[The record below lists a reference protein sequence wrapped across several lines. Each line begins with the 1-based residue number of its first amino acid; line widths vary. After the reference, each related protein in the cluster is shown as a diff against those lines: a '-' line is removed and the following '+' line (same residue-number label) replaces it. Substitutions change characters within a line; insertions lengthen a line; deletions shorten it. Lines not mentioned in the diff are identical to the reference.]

1 MQERKKW
8 KLLESVPA
16 ELRERKQWV
25 CFKAI
30 PKDGHWGKKMIS
42 PTTGG
47 YAKSNS
53 PETWTDFESAL
64 RYADKYRMDGLA
76 FVLTEGIVFVDID
89 DYEQKSDEVKSVLMA
104 LCDEL
109 DTYME
114 TSVSGKGIHF
124 LCKGKLHENA
134 RKRRDEYGLE
144 MYDTLR
150 FVCITGNVLGEKKSL
165 ADLSD
170 KIGDINAR
178 YMGKPIDHKPAIRRQ
193 ATQTDK
199 TIIERISKSVQGEKF
214 QKLYKGDWSGY
225 ASQSS
230 ADYAFVR
237 MLTIW
242 TQDESQID
250 SIFRTSG
257 LYREKWDNHGGYY
270 GKRTIQRALDTA
282 QKCRNAAEM

>member
-1 MQERKKW
+1 
-8 KLLESVPA
+8 
-16 ELRERKQWV
+16 
-25 CFKAI
+25 
-30 PKDGHWGKKMIS
+30 
-42 PTTGG
+42 
-47 YAKSNS
+47 
-53 PETWTDFESAL
+53 
-64 RYADKYRMDGLA
+64 MDGLA

-89 DYEQKSDEVKSVLMA
+89 EYESKSEEIKSVLMA

-109 DTYME
+109 DTYTE

-124 LCKGKLHENA
+124 LCKGKLPENA

-150 FVCITGNVLGEKKSL
+150 FVCITGNVLGEKKPL

-170 KIGDINAR
+170 KIGDINTR
-178 YMGKPIDHKPAIRRQ
+178 YMGKPMEHKPAIRRQ

-257 LYREKWDNHGGYY
+257 LYREKWDKNGGYY
-270 GKRTIQRALDTA
+270 GRRTIQKALDTA
-282 QKCRNAAEM
+282 QSSRNVAEM

>member
-1 MQERKKW
+1 
-8 KLLESVPA
+8 
-16 ELRERKQWV
+16 
-25 CFKAI
+25 
-30 PKDGHWGKKMIS
+30 MIS

-53 PETWTDFESAL
+53 PQTWTDFESAL
-64 RYADKYRMDGLA
+64 RYADKYCMDGLA

-89 DYEQKSDEVKSVLMA
+89 EYQNKSDEIKCILIA
-104 LCDEL
+104 LSLEL
-109 DTYME
+109 DTYTE
-114 TSVSGKGIHF
+114 TSVSGKGMHF
-124 LCKGKLHENA
+124 LCKGKLPKNA

-150 FVCITGNVLGEKKSL
+150 FVCVTGNVLGEKKPL

-170 KIGDINAR
+170 KIGDINLR
-178 YMGKPIDHKPAIRRQ
+178 YMGKPIEHKPAIRRQ

-199 TIIERISKSVQGEKF
+199 AIIERISKSVQGEKF
-214 QKLYKGDWSGY
+214 QKLYSGDWSGY

-230 ADYAFVR
+230 ADFAFVR

-257 LYREKWDNHGGYY
+257 LYREKWDKHGGYY
-270 GKRTIQRALDTA
+270 GRRTIQRALDTA
-282 QKCRNAAEM
+282 QSSRNVAEM

>member
-1 MQERKKW
+1 
-8 KLLESVPA
+8 
-16 ELRERKQWV
+16 
-25 CFKAI
+25 
-30 PKDGHWGKKMIS
+30 MIS

-53 PETWTDFESAL
+53 PKTWTDFESAL

-76 FVLTEGIVFVDID
+76 FALTEGIVFVDID
-89 DYEQKSDEVKSVLMA
+89 DYENKSNDVQNVLRA

-109 DTYME
+109 DTYTE
-114 TSVSGKGIHF
+114 TSVSGKGFHF
-124 LCKGKLHENA
+124 LCKGKLPENA

-150 FVCITGNVLGEKKSL
+150 FVCITGNVLGEKKPL

-170 KIGDINAR
+170 KIGDINLR
-178 YMGKPIDHKPAIRRQ
+178 YMGKPIEHKPAIRRQ

-199 TIIERISKSVQGEKF
+199 AIIERISKSVQGEKF
-214 QKLYKGDWSGY
+214 QRLYSGDWSDY
-225 ASQSS
+225 QSQSS
-230 ADYAFVR
+230 ADFAFVR

-257 LYREKWDNHGGYY
+257 LYREKWDKHGGYY
-270 GKRTIQRALDTA
+270 GRRTIQRALDTA
-282 QKCRNAAEM
+282 QSSRNVVEM

>member
-1 MQERKKW
+1 
-8 KLLESVPA
+8 
-16 ELRERKQWV
+16 
-25 CFKAI
+25 
-30 PKDGHWGKKMIS
+30 
-42 PTTGG
+42 
-47 YAKSNS
+47 
-53 PETWTDFESAL
+53 
-64 RYADKYRMDGLA
+64 MDGLS

-109 DTYME
+109 DTYTE

-124 LCKGKLHENA
+124 LCKGKLPENA

-170 KIGDINAR
+170 KIGEINEK
-178 YMGKPIDHKPAIRRQ
+178 YLGKRLKMKPATRQ
-193 ATQTDK
+193 KAMQTDK
-199 TIIERISKSVQGEKF
+199 EIIARISNSVQREKF
-214 QKLYKGDWSGY
+214 QRLYDGDWSGY
-225 ASQSS
+225 ESQSS
-230 ADYAFVR
+230 ADFALVR

-250 SIFRTSG
+250 SIFRSSG
-257 LYREKWDNHGGYY
+257 LYREKWDKNGGYY
-270 GKRTIQRALDTA
+270 GQRTIRRALDMA
-282 QKCRNAAEM
+282 QSSRNVAEM

>member
-1 MQERKKW
+1 M
-8 KLLESVPA
+8 LENVPA

-64 RYADKYRMDGLA
+64 WYADKYRMDGLS

-89 DYEQKSDEVKSVLMA
+89 EYEQKSDEVKSVLMT

-109 DTYME
+109 NTYTE
-114 TSVSGKGIHF
+114 TSVSGKGLHF
-124 LCKGKLHENA
+124 LCKGKLPENA

-150 FVCITGNVLGEKKSL
+150 FVCITGNVFGEKKPL
-165 ADLSD
+165 ADLSN
-170 KIGDINAR
+170 KIGDINLR
-178 YMGKPIDHKPAIRRQ
+178 YMGKPIEYKPAIRRQ

-199 TIIERISKSVQGEKF
+199 VIIEQISKSVQGEKF
-214 QKLYKGDWSGY
+214 RKLYSGDWSDY
-225 ASQSS
+225 QSQSS

-257 LYREKWDNHGGYY
+257 LYREKWDKHGGYY
-270 GKRTIQRALDTA
+270 GRRTIQKALDTP
-282 QKCRNAAEM
+282 QSSRNVVEM

>member
-1 MQERKKW
+1 
-8 KLLESVPA
+8 
-16 ELRERKQWV
+16 
-25 CFKAI
+25 
-30 PKDGHWGKKMIS
+30 MIS

-53 PETWTDFESAL
+53 PKTWTNFESAL

-89 DYEQKSDEVKSVLMA
+89 DYENKSNDVQNVLMA

-109 DTYME
+109 DTYTE
-114 TSVSGKGIHF
+114 TSVSGKGFHF
-124 LCKGKLHENA
+124 LCKGKLPENA

-150 FVCITGNVLGEKKSL
+150 FVCITGNVLGEKKEL

-170 KIGDINAR
+170 KIGEINVR
-178 YMGKPIDHKPAIRRQ
+178 YMGKAKKIKPAIRWK
-193 ATQTDK
+193 TTETDNA
-199 TIIERISKSVQGEKF
+199 IIERISKSRQGEKF
-214 QKLYKGDWSGY
+214 RKLYSGDWSGY
-225 ASQSS
+225 ESQSS
-230 ADYAFVR
+230 ADFAFIR

-250 SIFRTSG
+250 SIFRSSG
-257 LYREKWDNHGGYY
+257 LYREKWDKHGGYY
-270 GKRTIQRALDTA
+270 GKRTIQCALDTA
-282 QKCRNAAEM
+282 QSSRNVAEM

>member
-1 MQERKKW
+1 
-8 KLLESVPA
+8 
-16 ELRERKQWV
+16 
-25 CFKAI
+25 
-30 PKDGHWGKKMIS
+30 
-42 PTTGG
+42 
-47 YAKSNS
+47 
-53 PETWTDFESAL
+53 
-64 RYADKYRMDGLA
+64 MDGLS

-109 DTYME
+109 DTYTE

-124 LCKGKLHENA
+124 LCKGKLPENA

-170 KIGDINAR
+170 KIGEINER
-178 YMGKPIDHKPAIRRQ
+178 YLGKRLKMKPATRQ
-193 ATQTDK
+193 KAMQTDK
-199 TIIERISKSVQGEKF
+199 EIIARISNSVQREKF
-214 QKLYKGDWSGY
+214 QRLYDGDWSGY
-225 ASQSS
+225 ESQSS
-230 ADYAFVR
+230 ADFALVR

-250 SIFRTSG
+250 SIFRSSG
-257 LYREKWDNHGGYY
+257 LYREKWDKNGGYY
-270 GKRTIQRALDTA
+270 GKRTIRRALDMA
-282 QKCRNAAEM
+282 QSSRNVAEM

>member
-1 MQERKKW
+1 
-8 KLLESVPA
+8 
-16 ELRERKQWV
+16 
-25 CFKAI
+25 
-30 PKDGHWGKKMIS
+30 
-42 PTTGG
+42 
-47 YAKSNS
+47 
-53 PETWTDFESAL
+53 
-64 RYADKYRMDGLA
+64 MDGLA

-89 DYEQKSDEVKSVLMA
+89 EYEQKSDEVKNVLMA

-109 DTYME
+109 DTYTE

-124 LCKGKLHENA
+124 LCKGKLPENA

-150 FVCITGNVLGEKKSL
+150 FVCITGNVLGEKKPL

-170 KIGDINAR
+170 KIGDINLR
-178 YMGKPIDHKPAIRRQ
+178 YMGKPIEPKPAIRRQ

-214 QKLYKGDWSGY
+214 KRLYSGDWSGY
-225 ASQSS
+225 TSQSS

-250 SIFRTSG
+250 SIFRSSG
-257 LYREKWDNHGGYY
+257 LYREKWDKHGGYY
-270 GKRTIQRALDTA
+270 GRRTIQKALDTA
-282 QKCRNAAEM
+282 QSSRNVAEM

>member
-1 MQERKKW
+1 
-8 KLLESVPA
+8 
-16 ELRERKQWV
+16 
-25 CFKAI
+25 
-30 PKDGHWGKKMIS
+30 MIS

-76 FVLTEGIVFVDID
+76 FVLTEGTVFVDID
-89 DYEQKSDEVKSVLMA
+89 DYEQKSDEVQSVLIA

-109 DTYME
+109 DTYAE

-124 LCKGKLHENA
+124 LCKGKLPENA

-150 FVCITGNVLGEKKSL
+150 FVCITGNVLGEKKGL
-165 ADLSD
+165 ADLSE
-170 KIGDINAR
+170 KIGDINVR
-178 YMGKPIDHKPAIRRQ
+178 YMGKPEKIKPAIRKK
-193 ATQTDK
+193 ATETDDVL
-199 TIIERISKSVQGEKF
+199 IERISKSRQGDKF

-225 ASQSS
+225 ESQSS

-250 SIFRTSG
+250 SIFRSSG
-257 LYREKWDNHGGYY
+257 LYRQKWDNHGGYY

-282 QKCRNAAEM
+282 QKCRNVAEM